1 MKGELEKEKTEK
13 KDEAT
18 EHLQSVV
25 NSSTSVLL
33 QTAKGILS
41 DTQEKRSVVVK
52 ILMDA
57 GSQRTYISER
67 IVKQLKLGVR
77 R

>member
-41 DTQEKRSVVVK
+41 DTQEKRSLVVK